1 MKNAFVAALLVITSI
16 PLLIGV
22 TALPPHGSADAPM
35 HTHVSARYLERGE
48 EEAGA
53 ANIVT
58 GVILNYRGLDTAGEV
73 TVIFTALAGA
83 LAVLIS
89 FPAGPKPADR
99 PEPPEQS
106 GPHGDAA
113 RTPPPMSPVVGFVVR
128 LLAPFIALF
137 TICVVLNGHVS
148 PGGGFQGGAILAG
161 LFIALTI
168 VMGESRTRSLLPRR
182 GAPWM
187 RAAAVLSFLAVG
199 VIGAMMTGHFLGYPA
214 ETNHLATELMLLA
227 VEIGIGIG
235 GAAVFATI
243 FLQMEEE

>member
-1 MKNAFVAALLVITSI
+1 MKKALVAALLVITAI

-22 TALPPHGSADAPM
+22 VALPPHGSGDAPM
-35 HTHVSARYLERGE
+35 HTHVSARYVERGE

-73 TVIFTALAGA
+73 TVIFTALAA
-83 LAVLIS
+83 VLAVLIS
-89 FPAGPKPADR
+89 FPALPKPSDTPGAT
-99 PEPPEQS
+99 S
-106 GPHGDAA
+106 
-113 RTPPPMSPVVGFVVR
+113 TPPPVSPVVGFVVR

-137 TICVVLNGHVS
+137 TVYVVLHGHVS
-148 PGGGFQGGAILAG
+148 PGGGFQGGAVLGG

-168 VMGESRTRSLLPRR
+168 VLGESRTRLLLPRR

-187 RAAAVLSFLAVG
+187 RGAALLAFVAAGVLGTIL
-199 VIGAMMTGHFLGYPA
+199 TGYFLGYPT
-214 ETNHLATELMLLA
+214 ETNRLVTELMLLGIE
-227 VEIGIGIG
+227 VGIGLG
-235 GAAVFATI
+235 GAAIFATI